1 MPIIDVASVADHD
14 EPGHTSMPIASASS
28 ASSEQ
33 TTVLMG
39 QSTDTNLAS
48 RIHQLRK
55 GQNKLREDR
64 QKIAR
69 ELKKALRKS
78 RRLKERARQLSE
90 DDMVQILVMKRS
102 KQSVN
107 SKKSVAL
114 GIDLSGTLEA
124 GIMCAA
130 RVQDLELSGPSKD
143 TRPCPEDDEVVGAED
158 MLGAL

>member
-39 QSTDTNLAS
+39 QATDTNLAT

-102 KQSVN
+102 KQSGN
-107 SKKSVAL
+107 YKKSVTS
-114 GIDLSGTLEA
+114 GNDLSGTSA
-124 GIMCAA
+124 TGDMRAA

-143 TRPCPEDDEVVGAED
+143 TRPCPEDDEVVGAEE
-158 MLGAL
+158 MMGAL